1 MTEVEREYV
10 ITVTLDNGSKN
21 VYTTNDK
28 NDLVWVKLREKN
40 EHQGTREEA
49 KSDTNASFMPISIE
63 TLCDCVKSG
72 TYLVHFRNTT
82 IEDEEVVEEEYVEI
96 DGVVVEEDYGESLK
110 SGDKKPLSLT
120 TYINGVHGYEKNLAD
135 TQHTPSIAPKLRFR
149 IRLT

>member
-1 MTEVEREYV
+1 MTEVERKYV
-10 ITVTLDNGSKN
+10 ITVTLDNGGPE

-40 EHQGTREEA
+40 EHQGTREES
-49 KSDTNASFMPISIE
+49 KSDTNASLMPISIE

-72 TYLVHFRNTT
+72 TYLVHFQNTT

-96 DGVVVEEDYGESLK
+96 DPVVVEEHYGESLE
-110 SGDKKPLSLT
+110 SGDKKILSLT
-120 TYINGVHGYEKNLAD
+120 TYIDGVYGYETNVAD
-135 TQHTPSIAPKLRFR
+135 TRHTLPIAPKLRFR